1 MMLAAFEHPVFESQ
15 ATFRELLQAMARP
28 AQPRTLPALP
38 PSPPPIAPAV
48 MAVLLTLCDADVT
61 LWLQQA
67 DAQALHYLRF
77 HTGVKIVPDH
87 AQADFA
93 LVTVPEAMPA
103 LDTFSLGDPY
113 YPDRS
118 TSLIVQVPAM
128 HVGEGDR
135 FSGPGIEHEQRL
147 AIEGLPASFWQQRA
161 ALTSRSPLGLD
172 MYFADTTQVAALP
185 RTTHRLES

>member
-1 MMLAAFEHPVFESQ
+1 MLAAFEHPVFEAQ
-15 ATFRELLQAMARP
+15 VTFRELLQAMARP

-48 MAVLLTLCDADVT
+48 MALLLTLCDVDVT

-67 DAQALHYLRF
+67 DALALHYLRF

-93 LVTVPEAMPA
+93 LVTMPDAIPA

-128 HVGEGDR
+128 HAGEGDR
-135 FSGPGIEHEQRL
+135 FRGPGIEHEQRL

-172 MYFADTTQVAALP
+172 MYFADATRVAALP

>member
-1 MMLAAFEHPVFESQ
+1 MLAAFEHPVFEAQ

-28 AQPRTLPALP
+28 AQPRALPSLP
-38 PSPPPIAPAV
+38 PSPSPIAPAV
-48 MAVLLTLCDADVT
+48 MALLLTLCDADVT

-67 DAQALHYLRF
+67 DEQALQYLRF

-87 AQADFA
+87 KQADFA
-93 LVTVPEAMPA
+93 LIVAPGSIPA
-103 LDTFSLGDPY
+103 LDTFSLGDPH

-128 HVGEGDR
+128 HAGQGDW

-147 AIEGLPASFWQQRA
+147 AIEGLPPSFWQQRA
-161 ALTSRSPLGLD
+161 ALASRSPLGLD
-172 MYFADTTQVAALP
+172 IYFADATRVAALP

>member
-1 MMLAAFEHPVFESQ
+1 MLAAFEHPVFEAQ

-28 AQPRTLPALP
+28 AQPRTLPSLP
-38 PSPPPIAPAV
+38 PSPPPIAPAA
-48 MAVLLTLCDADVT
+48 MALLLTLCDADVT
-61 LWLQQA
+61 LWLQQV
-67 DAQALHYLRF
+67 DEQALHYLRF

-93 LVTVPEAMPA
+93 LITAPESIPA

-128 HVGEGDR
+128 RAGRGDR

-147 AIEGLPASFWQQRA
+147 AVEGLTPSFWQQRA
-161 ALTSRSPLGLD
+161 ALASRSPLGLD
-172 MYFADTTQVAALP
+172 IYVADATRVAALP